1 MKQPDVLEYLEDAYS
16 FLMDPAIGKAI
27 DEIKRLREALR
38 YEENRFNRIGTHSN
52 GCYEWGPRHYECAM
66 REIER
71 LRLAKDSAYLERN
84 KLVAMLANVF
94 PSGIKKTAIQGWDEC
109 WHGCVY
115 IDFPWGQASWHYHDD
130 HAYLFEGLRQYHG
143 EWDGHTTD
151 TKYDAIIK
159 AIRKMNN
166 VQDN

>member
-1 MKQPDVLEYLEDAYS
+1 MDIVEIAVCNGVEGPSVYINDYRVAGNKPWGGGKTIHS
-16 FLMDPAIGKAI
+16 FKAEKSNI
-27 DEIKRLREALR
+27 FHALKI
-38 YEENRFNRIGTHSN
+38 EQILKEKDD
-52 GCYEWGPRHYECAM
+52 
-66 REIER
+66 EIER

>member
-71 LRLAKDSAYLERN
+71 LQGLFKIENDQHVAHVKALTDQYELRLKHYTNKIEKFQNALLEIGDYAIVPAYPIADSAQHWREHTERR
-84 KLVAMLANVF
+84 
-94 PSGIKKTAIQGWDEC
+94 IKIAR
-109 WHGCVY
+109 
-115 IDFPWGQASWHYHDD
+115 
-130 HAYLFEGLRQYHG
+130 HALKG
-143 EWDGHTTD
+143 E
-151 TKYDAIIK
+151 K
-159 AIRKMNN
+159 
-166 VQDN
+166 